1 MGAEVGEPG
10 RSYRA
15 PRDTS
20 AQAICQARGALEVS
34 GALKN
39 RPTGV
44 QPMPINQAEPPQAHE
59 ILKSN
64 PDAIYLDVR
73 TEPEFAQGHPDGAIN
88 VPVVFIKGP
97 GQMELNGEFVEVVA
111 KTLPREKK
119 LVVGCLAGGR
129 SQRACEL
136 LEAAGYADLT
146 NVRGGFGGARDAS
159 GQLVVAGWRDAG
171 LPVSTAVGDNS
182 YQALRRKAGL

>member
-1 MGAEVGEPG
+1 MGAIDFS
-10 RSYRA
+10 RR
-15 PRDTS
+15 RFH
-20 AQAICQARGALEVS
+20 
-34 GALKN
+34 
-39 RPTGV
+39 PT
-44 QPMPINQAEPPQAHE
+44 MPINQVEPPQAHE
-59 ILKSN
+59 ILKSS

-73 TEPEFAQGHPDGAIN
+73 TEPEFALGHPDGAIN

-97 GQMELNGEFVEVVA
+97 GQMELNGEFVDVVA

-136 LEAAGYADLT
+136 LEAAGYTDLT

-159 GQLVVAGWRDAG
+159 GQVVVAGWRDAG
-171 LPVSTAVGDNS
+171 LPVSTEVGDNS

>member
-1 MGAEVGEPG
+1 M
-10 RSYRA
+10 
-15 PRDTS
+15 
-20 AQAICQARGALEVS
+20 
-34 GALKN
+34 
-39 RPTGV
+39 
-44 QPMPINQAEPPQAHE
+44 PMNQVEPPQAHE

-97 GQMELNGEFVEVVA
+97 GQMELNGEFVDVVA

-159 GQLVVAGWRDAG
+159 GQVVVAGWRDAG
-171 LPVSTAVGDNS
+171 LPVSTEVGDNS

>member
-1 MGAEVGEPG
+1 
-10 RSYRA
+10 
-15 PRDTS
+15 
-20 AQAICQARGALEVS
+20 
-34 GALKN
+34 
-39 RPTGV
+39 
-44 QPMPINQAEPPQAHE
+44 MPINQAEPPQAHE

-97 GQMELNGEFVEVVA
+97 GQMELNGEFVDVVA

-136 LEAAGYADLT
+136 LEAAGYANLT
-146 NVRGGFGGARDAS
+146 NVRGGFGGARDAA
-159 GQLVVAGWRDAG
+159 GQVVVAGWRDAG
-171 LPVSTAVGDNS
+171 LPVSTDVGDNS

>member
-1 MGAEVGEPG
+1 
-10 RSYRA
+10 
-15 PRDTS
+15 
-20 AQAICQARGALEVS
+20 
-34 GALKN
+34 
-39 RPTGV
+39 
-44 QPMPINQAEPPQAHE
+44 MPINQAEPPQAHE

-97 GQMELNGEFVEVVA
+97 GQMELNGEFVDVVA

-159 GQLVVAGWRDAG
+159 GQVVIAGWREAG
-171 LPVSTAVGDNS
+171 LPVSTEVGDNS

>member
-1 MGAEVGEPG
+1 
-10 RSYRA
+10 
-15 PRDTS
+15 
-20 AQAICQARGALEVS
+20 
-34 GALKN
+34 
-39 RPTGV
+39 
-44 QPMPINQAEPPQAHE
+44 MPINQVEPRQAHE
-59 ILKSN
+59 ILRSN

-97 GQMELNGEFVEVVA
+97 GQMELNGEFVDVVA

-159 GQLVVAGWRDAG
+159 GQVVVAGWRDAG
-171 LPVSTAVGDNS
+171 LPVSTEVGDHG